1 MSHTASCPE
10 ENGYSQADRDSKQ
23 ERMGVRAAQDCLMS
37 KKRKKGKGK
46 KEVQGGGRSIHLQ
59 MSKFSVAFSNSP
71 FNTLTQESTLF
82 NMLNILINE
91 KRKIKDYNLSL

>member
-10 ENGYSQADRDSKQ
+10 ENGYSQADRDIKQ

-46 KEVQGGGRSIHLQ
+46 KEVQGGGEKYTSPNVQVFSGIQQFSLQ
-59 MSKFSVAFSNSP
+59 YLDP
-71 FNTLTQESTLF
+71 
-82 NMLNILINE
+82 
-91 KRKIKDYNLSL
+91 RKHSF

>member
-46 KEVQGGGRSIHLQ
+46 KEVQGGGREVYISKCPSFQWHSAILPSI
-59 MSKFSVAFSNSP
+59 P
-71 FNTLTQESTLF
+71 
-82 NMLNILINE
+82 
-91 KRKIKDYNLSL
+91 